1 MPSAVIGNLSPF
13 EVLYG
18 IKPHYAHLKTFG
30 CLCYASTLKR
40 QRDKLQPRAKP
51 CVFLG
56 YPYGQKA
63 YKLLDL
69 DSKHIFTSRDV
80 RFHEHIF
87 PFHHF
92 QHQSTVPLPVVTTF
106 IPDVQDFQ
114 QPALQTSTD
123 TAPSLL
129 TTTTSPHSSPDHSTT
144 TYPAPAPSVSI
155 PTISP
160 SLPPLRRTSRQPSK
174 PKYLQDYFCGLV
186 ASTDLPIEHHSFVSL
201 LTQYSEPKSYE

>member
-1 MPSAVIGNLSPF
+1 MVSN
-13 EVLYG
+13 
-18 IKPHYAHLKTFG
+18 HNYAHLKTFG

-87 PFHHF
+87 SFHHF
-92 QHQSTVPLPVVTTF
+92 QHQSIVPLLVVTTF

-114 QPALQTSTD
+114 QPTLQTSTD
-123 TAPSLL
+123 HS
-129 TTTTSPHSSPDHSTT
+129 TTTSPSHSSPDHSTT
-144 TYPAPAPSVSI
+144 TSPAPLVSI
-155 PTISP
+155 PAISP
-160 SLPPLRRTSRQPSK
+160 SLPPLRRTSRQPSQ